1 MTITE
6 NIRAIVE
13 RVKNLGPEWHHTAS
27 KLEDAA
33 RAAEDARAHRLA
45 FLENCLTQTTD
56 RLARLKE
63 QIRTLPEQIAKWEAE
78 RARLES
84 QTGIDLLRAV
94 VAETPTS
101 GEPVYTAKPPGQV
114 LVNGKPEDPFV
125 PGLPPLRLREV
136 WAEWE
141 DKEGDVATFKG
152 ERYRY
157 SSWPSSDADQLI
169 GDGSEWSSQYPLRP
183 HGKTRAEV
191 EAMADAAERKPALLD
206 LRGLKVGTTVLFE
219 ADAIGGAGGGVV
231 KKGYSVAIKAMS
243 GAGVLVTW
251 HDGLWERWIAPLQP
265 ARVVEVPR

>member
-78 RARLES
+78 RAHLES
-84 QTGIDLLRAV
+84 QTGADIVREAL
-94 VAETPTS
+94 TK
-101 GEPVYTAKPPGQV
+101 PVQ
-114 LVNGKPEDPFV
+114 PEDKPAFVRRNCIPLTDEKTSTAQAEEPFV

-183 HGKTRAEV
+183 HGATWEHVKRLAEKK
-191 EAMADAAERKPALLD
+191 ESGP
-206 LRGLKVGTTVLFE
+206 LKVG
-219 ADAIGGAGGGVV
+219 D
-231 KKGYSVAIKAMS
+231 
-243 GAGVLVTW
+243 
-251 HDGLWERWIAPLQP
+251 R
-265 ARVVEVPR
+265 VEVPDGVRDLVHDGAIPPGQYEVKRVFDDVSVRI

>member
-1 MTITE
+1 MTTLE
-6 NIRAIVE
+6 FAAVRASVAQA
-13 RVKNLGPEWHHTAS
+13 VKQAEQ
-27 KLEDAA
+27 A
-33 RAAEDARAHRLA
+33 RALRIESIDRQLPT
-45 FLENCLTQTTD
+45 LEADLMTKQQEVAAL
-56 RLARLKE
+56 R
-63 QIRTLPEQIAKWEAE
+63 AE
-78 RARLES
+78 RERLQA
-84 QTGIDLLRAV
+84 QTGAQI
-94 VAETPTS
+94 VARMV
-101 GEPVYTAKPPGQV
+101 GEGGEKREQ
-114 LVNGKPEDPFV
+114 KQDEPFI
-125 PGLPPLRLREV
+125 PGLPDKRLREV

-169 GDGSEWSSQYPLRP
+169 GDGSEWSIALRP

>member
-1 MTITE
+1 MTTPPEALREMGAEFHHAAAKCDDALHALESARQDRITFLRE
-6 NIRAIVE
+6 AIKRKEE
-13 RVKNLGPEWHHTAS
+13 RLS
-27 KLEDAA
+27 DI
-33 RAAEDARAHRLA
+33 
-45 FLENCLTQTTD
+45 
-56 RLARLKE
+56 KE
-63 QIRTLPEQIAKWEAE
+63 EVRRLPEQIAKWEAE
-78 RARLES
+78 RARLEL
-84 QTGIDLLRAV
+84 QTGLDLLRAV
-94 VAETPTS
+94 VAER
-101 GEPVYTAKPPGQV
+101 GENPAEPPVCD
-114 LVNGKPEDPFV
+114 NPFV

-265 ARVVEVPR
+265 ARVVEVPHDPR

>member
-1 MTITE
+1 MTTPPEALREMGAEFRHAAAKCDDALHALESARQDRITFLRE
-6 NIRAIVE
+6 AIKRKEE
-13 RVKNLGPEWHHTAS
+13 RLS
-27 KLEDAA
+27 DI
-33 RAAEDARAHRLA
+33 
-45 FLENCLTQTTD
+45 
-56 RLARLKE
+56 KE
-63 QIRTLPEQIAKWEAE
+63 EVRRLPEQIAKWEAE
-78 RARLES
+78 RARLEL
-84 QTGIDLLRAV
+84 QTGLDLLRAV
-94 VAETPTS
+94 VAER
-101 GEPVYTAKPPGQV
+101 GENPAEPPVCD
-114 LVNGKPEDPFV
+114 NPFV

-141 DKEGDVATFKG
+141 DDDGDVVTFKG
-152 ERYRY
+152 DKYRGGEVWWDIGPAHTWGGRY
-157 SSWPSSDADQLI
+157 
-169 GDGSEWSSQYPLRP
+169 RP

>member
-78 RARLES
+78 RAHRES
-84 QTGIDLLRAV
+84 QTGADIVREAL
-94 VAETPTS
+94 TK
-101 GEPVYTAKPPGQV
+101 PVQ
-114 LVNGKPEDPFV
+114 PEDKPAFVRRNCIPLTDEKTSTAQAEEPFV

-157 SSWPSSDADQLI
+157 ASWPSSDADQLI

-183 HGKTRAEV
+183 HGATWEHVKRLAEKK
-191 EAMADAAERKPALLD
+191 ESGP
-206 LRGLKVGTTVLFE
+206 LKVG
-219 ADAIGGAGGGVV
+219 D
-231 KKGYSVAIKAMS
+231 
-243 GAGVLVTW
+243 
-251 HDGLWERWIAPLQP
+251 R
-265 ARVVEVPR
+265 VEVPDGVRDLVHEGAIPPGQYEVTRVWDDDVRIQRGSVRYLVRDSDVRRV